1 MNQERAKIV
10 LQWAMRNRAEDSFE
24 EQYYYWT
31 PQAKKLFNKLTIL
44 GGLYGNC
51 ILIGVRGSSGVGK
64 SALLKA
70 LKRKLELWVNEH
82 KSEKY
87 FGRYESSV
95 FAVKWGEQG
104 RMNPYDNPQSYEAH
118 HSNLIDTPDYGRC
131 DLRKINRDLT
141 QIFNVWNEVRKRLHY
156 GTLQEPNVKG
166 IHQRFTGNFVI
177 FLQKEL
183 IKPKDHFFLRKMDI
197 VELKSLTT
205 NELLEAF
212 EMRFTTFDP
221 FTEESLTLIAE
232 LSRGIFRRFMRY
244 IQLTLENMIER
255 GSTEVTVGDVKAVIT
270 EEIIM
275 EDMELEFYDMF
286 KNERYTRHAVRILN
300 FLRDAGQTDQKTIA
314 EELGIHATILG
325 RIVATLEENGYVKR
339 VRGTGKTWKVEI
351 QEYR

>member
-1 MNQERAKIV
+1 MDKERVKTI

-24 EQYYYWT
+24 LEYYYWT
-31 PQAKKLFNKLTIL
+31 PQAKRLFNKLTIL

-51 ILIGVRGSSGVGK
+51 LLIGVRGSSGVGK

-70 LKRKLELWVNEH
+70 LRRKLELWVSEN
-82 KSEKY
+82 KSDKP
-87 FGRYESSV
+87 GWLRRYLSPI
-95 FAVKWGEQG
+95 FTVKWGEQHKIDS
-104 RMNPYDNPQSYEAH
+104 YDNAQSYEAH
-118 HSNLIDTPDYGRC
+118 HSNLIDTPDYGRR

-141 QIFNVWNEVRKRLHY
+141 QIFNIWNEVRERLHY
-156 GTLQEPNVKG
+156 GTEQDPNVEG
-166 IHQRFTGNFVI
+166 YHQRFTGNFVV

-183 IKPKDHFFLRKMDI
+183 IKPRDHFFLRKMDI

-212 EMRFTTFDP
+212 KMRFTTFDP
-221 FTEESLTLIAE
+221 FTGESLTLIAE

-244 IQLTLENMIER
+244 IQLALENMIER
-255 GSTEVTVGDVKAVIT
+255 GATEVTVDDVKAVIT
-270 EEIIM
+270 EEILM

-300 FLRDAGQTDQKTIA
+300 FLRDTGQIDQKTIA

-325 RIVATLEENGYVKR
+325 RIVANLEENGYVKR
-339 VRGTGKTWKVEI
+339 IRGTGKTWQVEI
-351 QEYR
+351 Q